1 MQLENED
8 YDTPELVKARTE
20 LSSRQYLAYLKANS
34 DAERGKSGY
43 HGVAMRSNDRWQAR
57 ITGVA
62 VWGSTITHYLFLHMH
77 RMLFPKHPVTFW
89 CDDLIMYMMEET
101 MAPRS

>member
-1 MQLENED
+1 MQLDDED
-8 YDTPELVKARTE
+8 YDDPKHKVPRDI
-20 LSSRQYLAYLKANS
+20 LSARQYLAYLKSNS

-62 VWGSTITHYLFLHMH
+62 VRLCPHPIALFCCRCTSIAKHMLSTPTGHA
-77 RMLFPKHPVTFW
+77 ML
-89 CDDLIMYMMEET
+89 
-101 MAPRS
+101 